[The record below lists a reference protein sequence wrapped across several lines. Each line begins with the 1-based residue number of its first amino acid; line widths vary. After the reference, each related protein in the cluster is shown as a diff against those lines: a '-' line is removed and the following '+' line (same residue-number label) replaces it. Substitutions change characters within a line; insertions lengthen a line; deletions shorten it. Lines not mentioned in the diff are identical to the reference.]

1 MNKIIYPTL
10 DLFLYHQR
18 EGLTENEAD
27 IQANHTNFWSNLP
40 KNLKVELAEE
50 AKAENTDY
58 VRLLEFSE
66 IAKRAKQFFF
76 TASLGGYQIEASYYP
91 IRLNDTYAL
100 LFDCYINDKIKPQ
113 PINCLQYLKTLA
125 DYQTANLGT
134 TWIISGYLPPSS
146 NPENIAKELYKE
158 FTGKAWQNPQEGKF
172 LGATVFEIWQSPQK
186 WEDIE
191 QENHH
196 VLIFLYPNL
205 QTMEKTSSFY
215 KLWLQLFCYRNK
227 VIWAYLESRKSN
239 QQLHELVN
247 EINHT
252 NYTIE
257 NISMQK
263 KSVKSKE
270 LQKVWQF
277 YPKTYFNY
285 MNKLN
290 RLETLQIF
298 LNYNLAS
305 YKIFITK
312 IKNESQDITEK
323 DVMIGKTDLIFLE
336 NFTRIVEQNYQSK
349 IAINHTNYNLMAK
362 VLESQVNIIKG
373 MIDLDKKESDRTLI
387 NTIIIASTGLATS
400 SVTASIVS
408 TKLPSPTAKNQSISV
423 AEAFGLSIGVG
434 LVGIAIAYLIVR
446 LFRKVLLK

>member
-18 EGLTENEAD
+18 ECLTENEAD
-27 IQANHTNFWSNLP
+27 IQTNHTNFWSNLP

-66 IAKRAKQFFF
+66 IAKREKQFFF

-100 LFDCYINDKIKPQ
+100 LFDCYINDKLKPQ
-113 PINCLQYLKTLA
+113 PITCLQYLKTLA
-125 DYQTANLGT
+125 DYKTANLGA

-186 WEDIE
+186 WENIE

-215 KLWLQLFCYRNK
+215 KLWLQLFAYRNK
-227 VIWAYLESRKSN
+227 VIWAYLESRKCN
-239 QQLHELVN
+239 HQLNNLLHEITN
-247 EINHT
+247 KNHL
-252 NYTIE
+252 IE
-257 NISMQK
+257 KISVQK
-263 KSVKSKE
+263 RSRKIRE
-270 LQKVWQF
+270 LQKILQSH
-277 YPKTYFNY
+277 PKTYFNY
-285 MNKLN
+285 MNQLN
-290 RLETLQIF
+290 QLEILQNL

-305 YKIFITK
+305 YQNFIKKI
-312 IKNESQDITEK
+312 NYQSQYITEK

-336 NFTRIVEQNYQSK
+336 DFTRVAEQNYQSK
-349 IAINHTNYNLMAK
+349 MAKNHTSYSLMAK
-362 VLESQVNIIKG
+362 VLESHVNIIQSI
-373 MIDLDKKESDRTLI
+373 IDLDKKESDRTLT

-400 SVTASIVS
+400 SITASIVS

-423 AEAFGLSIGVG
+423 AEAFGLSISVG
-434 LVGIAIAYLIVR
+434 LVGMAIAYLILR